1 MQTRLTIRAVDT
13 TRHST
18 DVIESDLAI
27 LSAEERARYA
37 RFLRPV
43 DRRDFAAAHALLRR
57 TLCESYPGTQTSD
70 WTLAQEKLHK
80 PILSGPVTPD
90 VNITH
95 TTGLVACAIVENGDI
110 GIDAETDRRSVEV
123 DELARNTCSGAERAR
138 LAALAPDGR
147 KQPFLDIW
155 TLKESLLKA
164 TGEGL
169 AADLTAISF
178 DPDAQP
184 GIRADLPMRYSG
196 SERFG
201 LMRPDGES
209 RIGVTLIGTTKD
221 IRLDAR
227 FISADGEIS
236 TLGLTHPEF
245 GRAHLFA
252 R

>member
-13 TRHST
+13 TQHAA
-18 DVIESDLAI
+18 DIIEADLAI
-27 LSAEERARYA
+27 LSAGEQARHA
-37 RFLRPV
+37 RFLRAA

-57 TLCESYPGTQTSD
+57 TLCEVHPGTHPGD
-70 WTLAQEKLHK
+70 WTLMQEQLRK
-80 PILSGPVTPD
+80 PTLSGPITPD

-95 TTGLVACAIVENGDI
+95 TTGLVACAIVETGAV

-123 DELARNTCSGAERAR
+123 DELARNTCSHAERAR

-196 SERFG
+196 SELFG
-201 LMRPDGES
+201 LLRPDADS
-209 RIGVTLIGTTKD
+209 RIGVTLIGTDTN

-227 FISADGEIS
+227 FVCADGTTS
-236 TLGLTHPEF
+236 TLRLTHAEF
-245 GRAHLFA
+245 GRARILSG
-252 R
+252 